1 MEDCFTLFLA
11 GNLDLASPQSMPN
24 QTRVGRPAKFQTPRR
39 AVTITLPESTLQLL
53 QSLDE
58 DRSIAIVRA
67 VDIVQSQRSDRL
79 PIEIVPVGQH
89 NGLIITVF
97 GSAYFRIPFVKLV
110 EVEPGRN
117 LIALDPGHSIADL
130 EIAITDLVN
139 EGEELTEQDRSLME
153 TLLAMLRKL
162 RKSDKVRKA
171 EILLVNLGSTPPEQA
186 LRSNTENS
194 LTC

>member
-1 MEDCFTLFLA
+1 
-11 GNLDLASPQSMPN
+11 
-24 QTRVGRPAKFQTPRR
+24 
-39 AVTITLPESTLQLL
+39 
-53 QSLDE
+53 
-58 DRSIAIVRA
+58 
-67 VDIVQSQRSDRL
+67 
-79 PIEIVPVGQH
+79 
-89 NGLIITVF
+89 
-97 GSAYFRIPFVKLV
+97 
-110 EVEPGRN
+110 
-117 LIALDPGHSIADL
+117 LDPGHSIADL

-186 LRSNTENS
+186 LRSNTENN